1 VIDEIEISVRNNS
14 VIADVN
20 KRQRLIDL
28 IVIPWEQESPDS
40 LYRGEIWR
48 ETIQRGAFDGIQ
60 DHAGRVPVN
69 RQHVKGDVVGRAVT
83 LDPTSEE
90 GLVGR
95 VKIANTPLG
104 EETLELAADE
114 MLHPSAGY
122 YIKTPRDHILNR
134 RMMTRRVFRAFLDH
148 IAMVDTPA
156 YVGARVLAVREA
168 PSGLTVAEAPLP
180 ATPALDEVM
189 NDPLLAWAADRI
201 AATK

>member
-1 VIDEIEISVRNNS
+1 MIDEIEISVRNNS
-14 VIADVN
+14 IIADVD

-122 YIKTPRDHILNR
+122 YIKTGRDHILNR

-168 PSGLTVAEAPLP
+168 PSGLTVAETPLP
-180 ATPALDEVM
+180 ATPVLDEVM
-189 NDPLLAWAADRI
+189 NSDVLVWAAARLTRD
-201 AATK
+201 